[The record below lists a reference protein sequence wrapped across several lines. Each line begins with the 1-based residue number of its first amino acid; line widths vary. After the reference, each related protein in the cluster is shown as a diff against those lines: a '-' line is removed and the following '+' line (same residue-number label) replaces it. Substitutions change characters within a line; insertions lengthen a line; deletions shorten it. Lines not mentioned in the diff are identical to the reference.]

1 MENRVRLG
9 GILHAREPLR
19 YSPAGIPI
27 VDATIAHRSGQS
39 QAGHLKEVEFEARV
53 VAVDATALRL
63 GVLPLGAQVRM
74 SGFLA
79 PRRRH
84 ARSLVLHVTEL
95 ETIER
100 NSNSERG

>member
-9 GILHAREPLR
+9 GTLQAREPLR

-27 VDATIAHRSGQS
+27 VDATIAHRSSQP
-39 QAGHLKEVEFEARV
+39 QAGHEKEVDFEARI
-53 VAVDATALRL
+53 VAVDAAAMRLGSLPLGVALRL
-63 GVLPLGAQVRM
+63 E
-74 SGFLA
+74 GFLA

-100 NSNSERG
+100 SSHTDRG